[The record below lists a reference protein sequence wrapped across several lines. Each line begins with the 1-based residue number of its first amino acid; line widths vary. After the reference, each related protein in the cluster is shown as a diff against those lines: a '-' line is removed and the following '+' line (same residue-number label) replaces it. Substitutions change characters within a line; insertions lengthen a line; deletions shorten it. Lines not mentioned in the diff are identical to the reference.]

1 MGQKRIGTVTSDALG
16 IGSAAIEQVAE
27 FNIASGT
34 KNYELIPSSPFGFTI
49 ARAEFEVATGHAS
62 TSALFS
68 ATGGTGDR
76 RCGNIDTTVKGLN
89 VEAPSLAGSPQRTVV
104 AGSALWLYTGD
115 NAVKGTLRVYYRPT

>member
-27 FNIASGT
+27 FTIASGT

-49 ARAEFEVATGHAS
+49 ARVEFEVATGHAS

-68 ATGGTGDR
+68 ATGGAGDQ
-76 RCGNIDTTVKGLN
+76 RCGDIDTTVKGLN
-89 VEAPSLAGSPQRTVV
+89 VEAPLAGGPQRTVV
-104 AGSALWLYTGD
+104 AGSALWLYTGN